1 MVASA
6 LLLASALGSFE
17 QIEIT
22 RASRMVTLSGAYP
35 SEQIKI
41 TFVANEDGIGHFTYL
56 SPLEYDRTATRVS
69 FSKSER
75 DRSTLAYERS
85 TFSYVLPG

>member
-1 MVASA
+1 MASA

-22 RASRMVTLSGAYP
+22 RASRTVTLSGSYP

-41 TFVANEDGIGHFTYL
+41 TFVANEDGVSHFTYL
-56 SPLEYDRTATRVS
+56 SPLEYDQALTRIS

-75 DRSTLAYERS
+75 DRSSLGYERS